1 MYDVTQKDT
10 FANLETW
17 LNEADQ
23 FSTGVGKEAVKLL
36 VGNKVDLPRVVER
49 SEAEAW
55 AKERNMLFI
64 EASAKTTEG
73 ITQVFNEAV
82 QKVCRLIFEDDDDD
96 NDDRIMKGK
105 GMVMIMIIMR
115 VREMRIIII
124 MISMVMMML
133 WTMMFYLKYHH
144 SSCFFHLNNVIYMV
158 LS

>member
-1 MYDVTQKDT
+1 VYDVTQKDT

-82 QKVCRLIFEDDDDD
+82 QKVCRLIFYDDDDD
-96 NDDRIMKGK
+96 DDDDDIIMKIMKGYVDNEVVDEDADNY
-105 GMVMIMIIMR
+105 GD
-115 VREMRIIII
+115 
-124 MISMVMMML
+124 
-133 WTMMFYLKYHH
+133 
-144 SSCFFHLNNVIYMV
+144 
-158 LS
+158 

>member
-82 QKVCRLIFEDDDDD
+82 QKVCRLIDDDDD
-96 NDDRIMKGK
+96 DADSYYNDVDGNDDAFDDDVLLI
-105 GMVMIMIIMR
+105 VP
-115 VREMRIIII
+115 
-124 MISMVMMML
+124 S
-133 WTMMFYLKYHH
+133 
-144 SSCFFHLNNVIYMV
+144 FFLF
-158 LS
+158 LSFEQCY

>member
-1 MYDVTQKDT
+1 VYDVTQKDT

-82 QKVCRLIFEDDDDD
+82 QKVCLLIFNDDDDD
-96 NDDRIMKGK
+96 DDDDDDIIMKIMKGYVDNEVVDK
-105 GMVMIMIIMR
+105 DGD
-115 VREMRIIII
+115 
-124 MISMVMMML
+124 
-133 WTMMFYLKYHH
+133 
-144 SSCFFHLNNVIYMV
+144 NNGD
-158 LS
+158 

>member
-1 MYDVTQKDT
+1 MITILTYLSLSLYFLHLIYLYTSIVYFSILVYDVTQKDT

-82 QKVCRLIFEDDDDD
+82 QKVCRLIFYDDDDD
-96 NDDRIMKGK
+96 DDDDDIIMKIMKGYVDNEVVDEDADNY
-105 GMVMIMIIMR
+105 GD
-115 VREMRIIII
+115 
-124 MISMVMMML
+124 
-133 WTMMFYLKYHH
+133 
-144 SSCFFHLNNVIYMV
+144 
-158 LS
+158 